1 MVQETIC
8 DMVKEYSCGS
18 IFRRVSAAPSVGISR
33 CSYTEYAADRFQ
45 WTCQGQVLGVVRI
58 GSKIQVVVANLNA

>member
-1 MVQETIC
+1 MVQEASC

-33 CSYTEYAADRFQ
+33 SSYTDAADRFHGRAKDKYWGPWDRQ
-45 WTCQGQVLGVVRI
+45 QDSGRRG
-58 GSKIQVVVANLNA
+58 NLKA